1 MKTESREIGLRVTL
15 QRLASGLPS
24 SAKRC
29 YMEYLV
35 SRANTSFGFSGQVK
49 KLRLVK
55 REAKK
60 ES

>member
-1 MKTESREIGLRVTL
+1 MKADSREIGLRVTL
-15 QRLASGLPS
+15 QRLATGLPS
-24 SAKRC
+24 SAMRC

-35 SRANTSFGFSGQVK
+35 SRANASFGFRGQVK
-49 KLRLVK
+49 KLRVVK